1 MKHRDTKPLPI
12 HFLNDLSKSLN
23 ILITTVFISVF
34 FFSGGGEERGG
45 GRCFVVSSTM
55 VSFRRHI
62 SHKKSPAWFN
72 WGEGF
77 IQFLLRDPFHKGA
90 HLVTSLS
97 QLADSPT

>member
-1 MKHRDTKPLPI
+1 M
-12 HFLNDLSKSLN
+12 
-23 ILITTVFISVF
+23 
-34 FFSGGGEERGG
+34 
-45 GRCFVVSSTM
+45 VSCTM